1 MNADQKELGLRQGWG
16 MGPGGG
22 AGGKGGGG
30 EGAKWR
36 GRPHAKID
44 VDTIRWQG
52 ALIVLLYCYK

>member
-1 MNADQKELGLRQGWG
+1 